1 MQVLESPPLSLSGS
15 LGTSSVILNSRGL
28 QIFARSVTLG
38 ELEFFGGPGLQS
50 LELRLPEVESIG
62 DKATVFADTLD
73 SNGNIL
79 EIAFTFER
87 VGDNVIRASAGRP
100 GTVDAFISVFDIY
113 LGDGGIILGFDTD
126 LDGRID
132 TVTAPTLTVPSAVF
146 GVSPLKVQL
155 TILSFGGNG
164 GAREEEAVSFLTS
177 PLSLGTLL
185 TAQEGA
191 DTSSASTTTSTTAST
206 TDSGTSATGTT
217 DTGTGGNG
225 PSDFA
230 LQQGRK
236 NGF

>member
-1 MQVLESPPLSLSGS
+1 MHVLESPPSSLSAS
-15 LGTSSVILNSRGL
+15 LGTSSVILDSRGL
-28 QIFARSVTLG
+28 QIFARSVALG

-50 LELRLPEVESIG
+50 LKLRLPEVESIG

-73 SNGNIL
+73 NNGNIL

-100 GTVDAFISVFDIY
+100 GTVGVFISVFDIY
-113 LGDGGIILGFDTD
+113 LDDSGKIRGFDRN

-132 TVTAPTLTVPSAVF
+132 ALTPPTRTVPSNVF

-164 GAREEEAVSFLTS
+164 GAREEEAASFLAP

-191 DTSSASTTTSTTAST
+191 DTSSASTT
-206 TDSGTSATGTT
+206 DSGTSTTGTT

-230 LQQGRK
+230 LQQGQK